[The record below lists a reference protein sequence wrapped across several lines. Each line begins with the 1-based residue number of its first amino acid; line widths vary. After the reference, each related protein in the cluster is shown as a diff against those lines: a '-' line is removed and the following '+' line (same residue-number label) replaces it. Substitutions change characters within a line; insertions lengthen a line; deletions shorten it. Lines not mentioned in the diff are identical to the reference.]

1 MYLSQNLL
9 LQYWNVLVDEWVK
22 QMRGLNK
29 KKEKKKKKTHF
40 LIYYFIIQLDILM
53 NLFKYIATIALN
65 YEESGNIGKEYQ
77 KLSLLQIN
85 STGKK

>member
-1 MYLSQNLL
+1 MSQTNERL
-9 LQYWNVLVDEWVK
+9 K
-22 QMRGLNK
+22 QK
-29 KKEKKKKKTHF
+29 KRKEKKKTHF
-40 LIYYFIIQLDILM
+40 LSYYFIIQLDILM

-65 YEESGNIGKEYQ
+65 YEESGNIGKEYK

>member
-1 MYLSQNLL
+1 MSQTNERL
-9 LQYWNVLVDEWVK
+9 K
-22 QMRGLNK
+22 QK
-29 KKEKKKKKTHF
+29 KKKRKKKKTHF

-53 NLFKYIATIALN
+53 NLFKSIATIALN